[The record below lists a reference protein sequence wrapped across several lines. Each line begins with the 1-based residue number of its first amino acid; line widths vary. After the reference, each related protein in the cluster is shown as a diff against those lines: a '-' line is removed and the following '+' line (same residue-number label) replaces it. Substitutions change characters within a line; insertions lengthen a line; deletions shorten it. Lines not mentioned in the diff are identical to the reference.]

1 MKNPLKAYTKTIII
15 ISSLISICLVLFIA
29 FSANYYISRM
39 SKNNTELY
47 SAYRISELMK
57 SFKSN
62 IVVLESKQRGYMVT
76 GDGKFLEAYKL
87 KESETKTYLKSMEKY
102 FLGKPEEEAFY
113 KLKELTYKKLMEA
126 KDLNSNMNAIGVPG
140 QTNNQEIS
148 GINTMTEITN
158 TVDEIN
164 ESLSGTTKTLLDNSV
179 EYVSA
184 SKNWSYLEISLGILT
199 ALAAVIIL
207 VADINTRNKLEDELR
222 IAKKLADE
230 NAVMKEQFMANMSH
244 EIRTP
249 MNSILGFSDLLEK
262 TTLNKT
268 QTEYLMAVKTSGSNL
283 LNIIN
288 DILDFSKIEAGKLNI
303 EKISFNLIDLLD
315 SLRVMFTPKASEKHI
330 NFSIVI
336 DEKTPTYVFG
346 DPTRLL
352 QILINLTNNA
362 IKFTQHGEV
371 KLSCEIKSIEHDIV
385 QFVFK
390 VKDTGIGIPADK
402 VGGIF
407 ERFNQ
412 GNTETTRKYG
422 GNGLGL
428 AIVKQLVEIQNG
440 DISLKSRE
448 GVGSEFIVKIS
459 YPISYENKIIEA
471 ENKNKDLK
479 ISSNKTLHVLLAED
493 HILNQKLATA
503 YLTGFGLEVDL
514 AENGLEAV
522 EKLKTKHY
530 DLVLMD
536 IQMPIL
542 DGYHASKK
550 IREELNINVPII
562 AMTAH
567 IMANEKEKCLS
578 YGMTDYLSKPFKEI
592 DLYNMLNTY
601 LGDKDT
607 TNSSIQSSSTDVQQS
622 SQQETTK
629 KYTIISIEHLHSLS
643 RGNTTFIKEIIHLF
657 LEQNP
662 IEINDVEKAIEH
674 KDYAVISSVAHK
686 MKTSVGFIGIEQL
699 LQPLNQL
706 EKLAINQGNANDIL
720 GIFKNVKTTCHKA
733 SMELRLFLN
742 ELG

>member
-1 MKNPLKAYTKTIII
+1 MKKPLKAYTKTIII

-62 IVVLESKQRGYMVT
+62 IVVLESKQRGYIVT

-140 QTNNQEIS
+140 QTDNQEIS

-207 VADINTRNKLEDELR
+207 VADINTRNKLENELR

-336 DEKTPTYVFG
+336 DKKTPMYVFG

-385 QFVFK
+385 QLVFK

-440 DISLKSRE
+440 DISLKSKE

-471 ENKNKDLK
+471 EHNNKNLK

-514 AENGLEAV
+514 AENGLEAL

-542 DGYHASKK
+542 DGYNASKK
-550 IREELNINVPII
+550 IREELKITVPII

-592 DLYNMLNTY
+592 DLYNMLNSY
-601 LGDKDT
+601 LGDNHVVNNT
-607 TNSSIQSSSTDVQQS
+607 IERSSTDAQQS
-622 SQQETTK
+622 SHQDLTK
-629 KYTIISIEHLHSLS
+629 KYTIISVDHLHTLS
-643 RGNTTFIKEIIHLF
+643 RGNTAFIKEIIHLF

-674 KDYAVISSVAHK
+674 KDYAIISSVAHK

-706 EKLAINQGNANDIL
+706 EKLAISQGNANDIL
-720 GIFKNVKTTCHKA
+720 GIFKDVKVTCHEA
-733 SMELRLFLN
+733 SMELRLFLT
-742 ELG
+742 ELA

>member
-1 MKNPLKAYTKTIII
+1 MKSNLKAYTKTIII

-62 IVVLESKQRGYMVT
+62 ILVLESKQRGYIVT
-76 GDGKFLEAYKL
+76 GDAKFLEAYKL

-102 FLGKPEEEAFY
+102 FLDKPEEEAFY

-126 KDLNSNMNAIGVPG
+126 KSLNGSVNSIGIPG
-140 QTNNQEIS
+140 QNSAIES
-148 GINTMTEITN
+148 DGINTMTEITN

-164 ESLSGTTKTLLDNSV
+164 ESLSKNTKTLLDHSV

-184 SKNWSYLEISLGILT
+184 SKNWSYLEIGLGILT

-207 VADINTRNKLEDELR
+207 VTDINTRNKLEDELR

-230 NAVMKEQFMANMSH
+230 NAIMKEQFMANMSH

-249 MNSILGFSDLLEK
+249 MNSILGFTDLLEK

-268 QTEYLMAVKTSGSNL
+268 QTDYLMAVKTSGSNL

-303 EKISFNLIDLLD
+303 EKISFNIIDLLD
-315 SLRVMFTPKASEKHI
+315 SLKVMFATKAAEKGI
-330 NFSIVI
+330 QFNVVI
-336 DEKTPTYVFG
+336 DEKTPAYVFG

-362 IKFTQHGEV
+362 IKFTQQGSV
-371 KLSCEIKSIEHDIV
+371 RVSCEIKSIEHDIV

-390 VKDTGIGIPADK
+390 VKDSGIGIPDDK
-402 VGGIF
+402 IAGIF

-440 DISLKSRE
+440 DISLKSKE
-448 GVGSEFIVKIS
+448 GIGSEFSVKMS
-459 YPISYENKIIEA
+459 YPISYENKIIA
-471 ENKNKDLK
+471 ADSANKSLK
-479 ISSNKTLHVLLAED
+479 IMSDKPLHILLAED
-493 HILNQKLATA
+493 HILNQKLAVA
-503 YLTGFGLEVDL
+503 YLEGFGLQVDL
-514 AENGLEAV
+514 AENGEEAIH
-522 EKLKTKHY
+522 KLKTKHY
-530 DLVLMD
+530 DLILMD
-536 IQMPIL
+536 IQMPVL

-550 IREELNINVPII
+550 IRKDINSTIPII

-567 IMANEKEKCLS
+567 TMPNEKEKCLS
-578 YGMTDYLSKPFKEI
+578 FGMNDYLSKPFKEVE
-592 DLYNMLNTY
+592 LFNMVNQY
-601 LGDKDT
+601 LGNIDNTVTDT
-607 TNSSIQSSSTDVQQS
+607 IESSTEANATS
-622 SQQETTK
+622 SK
-629 KYTIISIEHLHSLS
+629 HYAIINPDHLYSLS
-643 RGNTTFIKEIIHLF
+643 RGNNAFIKDIVQLF
-657 LEQNP
+657 LDQNP
-662 IEINDVEKAIEH
+662 LELSEIEKAI
-674 KDYAVISSVAHK
+674 DQQNYASISSIAHK

-699 LQPLNQL
+699 LAPLNKL
-706 EKLAINQGNANDIL
+706 EKLAISQGNTNDINSL
-720 GIFKNVKTTCHKA
+720 FSEVKITCQKA
-733 SMELRLFLN
+733 IGELAVFLK
-742 ELG
+742 EIEA